1 MARSARQMKIL
12 ELITAN
18 VVETQDDLA
27 RMLKDAGFNATQAT
41 ISRDIKELGIV
52 KMSIDGKRQKYVRE
66 FGDRSVSNDKLVNI
80 FKNAVISIL
89 YANNIVV
96 IKTMSGSANIAGM
109 MLDRLENPDILGCV
123 AGDDTVMAV
132 TKNESVARE
141 ITDELSELMEQ

>member
-12 ELITAN
+12 ELITDN

-27 RMLKDAGFNATQAT
+27 RMLKESGFNATQAT

-66 FGDRSVSNDKLVNI
+66 YGDRSVSNDKLVNI
-80 FKNAVISIL
+80 FKSAVVSIL

-132 TKNESVARE
+132 AKSEAVARE
-141 ITDELSELMEQ
+141 ITDELSELLEQ

>member
-1 MARSARQMKIL
+1 MKIL
-12 ELITAN
+12 ELITDN

-27 RMLKDAGFNATQAT
+27 RMLKESGFNATQAT

-66 FGDRSVSNDKLVNI
+66 YGDRSVSNDKLVNI
-80 FKNAVISIL
+80 FKSAVVSIL

-132 TKNESVARE
+132 AKSEAVARE
-141 ITDELSELMEQ
+141 ITDELSELLEQ

>member
-12 ELITAN
+12 ELITDN

-132 TKNESVARE
+132 TKN
-141 ITDELSELMEQ
+141 